1 MRRRILVTNDD
12 GIASAG
18 IRALAA
24 AVADLGHDVLVVA
37 PLDDRSGVGSA
48 LYGAAEFAAGTVPV
62 QQVDGLPGVPFTG
75 IGGTPALAVTMARLG
90 LFGPPPWCVV
100 SGINLGV
107 NTGRSVLH
115 SGTVCAALTGAT
127 LGMSGLAVSIDARQP
142 RHLNTAAAV
151 AAMATEWLVAAR
163 KRTVL
168 NVNVP
173 DLPPDA
179 LRGVRWGRLA
189 AFGRARRT
197 AATAPDGQ
205 LALAVDVSPLPLDP
219 ATDEGLVDAGYVCV
233 TPLAGVQAIED
244 PAAARHLDEHLT
256 RLAAR

>member
-1 MRRRILVTNDD
+1 MRRILVTNDD
-12 GIASAG
+12 GVESPG

-24 AVADLGHDVLVVA
+24 AVAALGHDVFVVA

-48 LYGAAEFAAGTVPV
+48 LYGSADLAAGTVPTR
-62 QQVDGLPGVPFTG
+62 QSTVDGVPFTG

-90 LFGPPPWCVV
+90 MFGPPPWCVV

-107 NTGRSVLH
+107 NAGRSVLH
-115 SGTVCAALTGAT
+115 SGTVSAALTAAT
-127 LGMSGLAVSIDARQP
+127 LGMSGLAVSIDARRPQ
-142 RHLNTAAAV
+142 HLDTASAV
-151 AAMATEWLVAAR
+151 AATATSWLVAAR

-197 AATAPDGQ
+197 ATTAPDGQ

-219 ATDEGLVDAGYVCV
+219 TTDEGLVDSGYVSV
-233 TPLAGVQAIED
+233 TPLTGVQAIED
-244 PAAARHLDEHLT
+244 DTAARYLDEHL
-256 RLAAR
+256 RVADPVQR